1 MKKATTKPPKIQD
14 DDMLPEYDFS
24 GAVRGRHYM
33 PLHKGCSVTIHKED
47 GSTVVEYYKL
57 VNGAIVRL
65 DSPSKNG

>member
-1 MKKATTKPPKIQD
+1 MKRIKAKPPKIQD
-14 DDMLPEYDFS
+14 DDMLPEYDFT
-24 GAVRGRHYM
+24 GAVRGKHYM
-33 PLHKGCSVTIHKED
+33 PLHKGYSVTIHKED